1 MALHSKCSFVFFSTI
16 LRTPRLLAVS
26 LTYVWHPLRYSM
38 RSKLF
43 SMGFPDAPVVKNPPA
58 NAGDTDSIPD
68 LGRSHMPVCHN
79 YLLSLYSRA
88 HKSKL
93 LKPVHLRACALQ

>member
-1 MALHSKCSFVFFSTI
+1 MFICILYHNTQNSTPFGSQSFICLAPSQVLHEISIVF
-16 LRTPRLLAVS
+16 
-26 LTYVWHPLRYSM
+26 
-38 RSKLF
+38 
-43 SMGFPDAPVVKNPPA
+43 MGFPDAPVVKNPPA

-68 LGRSHMPVCHN
+68 LGRSHMPVRHN

-93 LKPVHLRACALQ
+93 LKPVHLRACAPQ